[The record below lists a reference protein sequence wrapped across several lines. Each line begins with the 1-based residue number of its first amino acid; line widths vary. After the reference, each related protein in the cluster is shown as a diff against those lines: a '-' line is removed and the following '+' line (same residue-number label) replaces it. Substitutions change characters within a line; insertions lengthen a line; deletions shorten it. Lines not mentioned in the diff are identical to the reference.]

1 SLAFGIPLQFEKVYT
16 EGITKL
22 TREDVSY
29 AEELGFRIKHL
40 GIARRTTDGIELRV
54 HPTLIPEQRLIAN
67 VNGVKNAVLVQS
79 DAVGSTL
86 YYGAGAGA
94 GATGSA
100 VVADIVDIVRSLNVE
115 NINSVPHLAFQ
126 PDALADI
133 PVLPVEAVKTAYY
146 LRLQAN
152 DKSGVLADVTRIL
165 SENGISIEAI
175 LQKPAH
181 EAGTV
186 PVIILTKPVIEREM
200 NRAIGGLEALA
211 DIVAPVVRVRL
222 EALDA

>member
-1 SLAFGIPLQFEKVYT
+1 
-16 EGITKL
+16 
-22 TREDVSY
+22 
-29 AEELGFRIKHL
+29 
-40 GIARRTTDGIELRV
+40 
-54 HPTLIPEQRLIAN
+54 
-67 VNGVKNAVLVQS
+67 
-79 DAVGSTL
+79 
-86 YYGAGAGA
+86 
-94 GATGSA
+94 
-100 VVADIVDIVRSLNVE
+100 
-115 NINSVPHLAFQ
+115 
-126 PDALADI
+126 
-133 PVLPVEAVKTAYY
+133 PVEAIKTAYY